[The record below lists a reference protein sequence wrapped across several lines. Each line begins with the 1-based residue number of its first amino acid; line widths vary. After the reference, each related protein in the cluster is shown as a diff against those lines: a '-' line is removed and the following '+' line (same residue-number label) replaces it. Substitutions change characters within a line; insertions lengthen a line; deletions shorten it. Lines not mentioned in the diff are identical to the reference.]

1 MRLAIATYITAAA
14 LAVSVRATAEGEELR
29 NTPVPPP
36 AAAAAKAKTHTIAD
50 GVDHYHLVQRAA
62 KLVSENKKD
71 AGGPLINQDDFP
83 SDRRVGMSCS
93 DKLDKCRSKLDKCEA
108 EADAPTLLFTQ
119 MGQTCKLKRK
129 ERGDDDDGGKYYYE
143 WSSKDM
149 DDETY
154 VFSDRPYRIA
164 YSMPTEEF
172 FENFDDTF
180 SEETGG
186 RPNGVMTLRHKDTNE
201 FEGPLIAV
209 YVEAVYK
216 KSSGKFVYELSQS
229 KDQKEVN
236 ALDEFFEDGD
246 VVEYESCS
254 LFIDTISDGKIEDDC
269 DYGCTELHWNS
280 ESNYKDCMNE
290 CMGCHECFGD
300 GNK

>member
-1 MRLAIATYITAAA
+1 MQVVALAILLLLGSTQQHVLATNDGKEQ
-14 LAVSVRATAEGEELR
+14 SS
-29 NTPVPPP
+29 
-36 AAAAAKAKTHTIAD
+36 IAD
-50 GVDHYHLVQRAA
+50 AVRHYQMVQDAA
-62 KLVSENKKD
+62 SLFSKNKKD
-71 AGGPLINQDDFP
+71 EYAAGFTINQDNDDLDQ
-83 SDRRVGMSCS
+83 SDRRLGNCP
-93 DKLDKCRSKLDKCEA
+93 DKLDKCRFKLETCEK

-119 MGQTCKLKRK
+119 MGQSCKLKRK
-129 ERGDDDDGGKYYYE
+129 ERGDGNPYYE

-180 SEETGG
+180 SKETGG
-186 RPNGVMTLRHKDTNE
+186 KPNGAMTFRHKDTNE

-209 YVEAVYK
+209 YVDAAYK

-229 KDQKEVN
+229 KEEKEVN
-236 ALDEFFEDGD
+236 ALDEFFDDGD

-254 LFIDTISDGKIEDDC
+254 LFIDTISDGKD
-269 DYGCTELHWNS
+269 
-280 ESNYKDCMNE
+280 
-290 CMGCHECFGD
+290 D
-300 GNK
+300 GNDCFHKCHDSSYREKGESWSYCMEFKCCPTEKVRTSYCQWFV

>member
-1 MRLAIATYITAAA
+1 MRSIATYMIVAA
-14 LAVSVRATAEGEELR
+14 LVFTAQATVEGDELR
-29 NTPVPPP
+29 NTPAPP
-36 AAAAAKAKTHTIAD
+36 AAAAAKAKKHTTTD
-50 GVDHYHLVQRAA
+50 GVGHYHLIQKAGR
-62 KLVSENKKD
+62 LLSKKD
-71 AGGPLINQDDFP
+71 ASGPLINQDDHP
-83 SDRRVGMSCS
+83 SDRRLGMSCS
-93 DKLDKCRSKLDKCEA
+93 EKLDKCRSKLDKCEA
-108 EADAPTLLFTQ
+108 EAAEPTLLFTQ

-129 ERGDDDDGGKYYYE
+129 ERGDDDNGGKYYYE

-186 RPNGVMTLRHKDTNE
+186 RPNGVMTLRHKDTSV
-201 FEGPLIAV
+201 FEGPLITV
-209 YVEAVYK
+209 YVEAAYK
-216 KSSGKFVYELSQS
+216 KSSDKFVYELSQS

-236 ALDEFFEDGD
+236 ALDDFFEDGD

-254 LFIDTISDGKIEDDC
+254 LFIDTVYTKCNDYCDGEFSV
-269 DYGCTELHWNS
+269 GSVEHG
-280 ESNYKDCMNE
+280 E
-290 CMGCHECFGD
+290 CYTSCSSAFCFGCIA
-300 GNK
+300 

>member
-1 MRLAIATYITAAA
+1 MQVVALAILLLLGSTQQHVLATNDGKEQ
-14 LAVSVRATAEGEELR
+14 SS
-29 NTPVPPP
+29 
-36 AAAAAKAKTHTIAD
+36 IAD
-50 GVDHYHLVQRAA
+50 AVRHYQMVQDAASLFSKNKEAEYAAGFTTNQVDGDLDQ
-62 KLVSENKKD
+62 
-71 AGGPLINQDDFP
+71 
-83 SDRRVGMSCS
+83 SDRRLGNYS
-93 DKLDKCRSKLDKCEA
+93 DKLDKCRSKLDKCEK
-108 EADAPTLLFTQ
+108 EADAPTFLFTQ

-129 ERGDDDDGGKYYYE
+129 ERGDGTPYYE

-164 YSMPTEEF
+164 YSMQTEEF

-186 RPNGVMTLRHKDTNE
+186 RPNGAMTFRHKDTNE

-209 YVEAVYK
+209 YVDAAYK

-229 KDQKEVN
+229 KDEEEVN
-236 ALDEFFEDGD
+236 ALDEFFDDGD

-254 LFIDTISDGKIEDDC
+254 SFIDTA
-269 DYGCTELHWNS
+269 WNKMPQ
-280 ESNYKDCMNE
+280 EII
-290 CMGCHECFGD
+290 
-300 GNK
+300 

>member
-1 MRLAIATYITAAA
+1 
-14 LAVSVRATAEGEELR
+14 
-29 NTPVPPP
+29 
-36 AAAAAKAKTHTIAD
+36 
-50 GVDHYHLVQRAA
+50 
-62 KLVSENKKD
+62 
-71 AGGPLINQDDFP
+71 
-83 SDRRVGMSCS
+83 
-93 DKLDKCRSKLDKCEA
+93 
-108 EADAPTLLFTQ
+108 

-129 ERGDDDDGGKYYYE
+129 ERGDGKPYYE

-164 YSMPTEEF
+164 YSMPTVKF

-186 RPNGVMTLRHKDTNE
+186 KPNGAMTFRHKDTDE

-209 YVEAVYK
+209 YVDAAYQ

-229 KDQKEVN
+229 KDEEEVN

-254 LFIDTISDGKIEDDC
+254 LFIDTISDGKD
-269 DYGCTELHWNS
+269 
-280 ESNYKDCMNE
+280 
-290 CMGCHECFGD
+290 D
-300 GNK
+300 GNDCFHKCHDWSYRVKGENWSYCMEFKCCPTEKVRTSYCQWFV